1 MKGKIQKNDYGNNI
15 LVEIEAN
22 GGSHISHLDKDCV
35 VLGTL
40 TGNDVIERGMELIED
55 MEGKELLAMCK
66 DLLKKVDGYAVSNVS
81 TNREDYPDAIFVN
94 HGDIIF
100 YK

>member
-22 GGSHISHLDKDCV
+22 GGSHISHLDKACV

-40 TGNDVIERGMELIED
+40 TKNDVIEKGFELMEKMD
-55 MEGKELLAMCK
+55 NKELFSICK
-66 DLLKKVDGYAVSNVS
+66 DLLKKVDGYAGSNVA

-94 HGDIIF
+94 HGDIVF